1 MTSKM
6 PVKVTVDVLAMGSLA
21 YVTPTKAIL
30 IVLYISKKPRQI
42 HPLQLLQVFLQQ
54 RTAMLIPP

>member
-6 PVKVTVDVLAMGSLA
+6 PAKLTVDVLAMGSLA
-21 YVTPTKAIL
+21 YVTPTKA
-30 IVLYISKKPRQI
+30 VLFVLSYSKKPRQV

-54 RTAMLIPP
+54 HCAM

>member
-21 YVTPTKAIL
+21 YVTPTKA
-30 IVLYISKKPRQI
+30 VLFVLSYSKKPWQL

-54 RTAMLIPP
+54 YCAM